1 VTEQELIPLFPLQSV
16 LFPGGRLPL
25 QIFEQRYLDLVSH
38 CMKTDT
44 GFGVCLISKGDEIMR
59 AGTTQQVHRVGV
71 YARIVDWDKLPNG
84 LLGITAEGQR
94 KFTVQECWPRDDK
107 LLMAAVEWSAADY
120 LGQEPIP
127 LDDERDDL
135 VELLKDLMAHPL
147 VEGLGLDIDLSD
159 QRHLAW
165 RLAELLPVPASE
177 KQRLLE
183 LDDTRER
190 LQEIEMLL
198 ATVMQHGA

>member
-1 VTEQELIPLFPLQSV
+1 
-16 LFPGGRLPL
+16 
-25 QIFEQRYLDLVSH
+25 
-38 CMKTDT
+38 
-44 GFGVCLISKGDEIMR
+44 MR

-127 LDDERDDL
+127 LDDERED
-135 VELLKDLMAHPL
+135 L

-165 RLAELLPVPASE
+165 RLAELLPVPAAE

-183 LDDTRER
+183 LDNTHER